1 MDELKLKRVPI
12 YELKNLLYVARILNL
27 CGKDMA
33 KKYNL
38 HHWDN
43 PMIKSCIIVL
53 LCMLKNQI
61 YLVLDNKNPVA
72 TFQVKKLDDALFFE
86 KLAVIPEASGKGY
99 GSYCMKLI
107 EKQAKQIGFHKMRM
121 EVYDKSKHAIEFY
134 EHKGY
139 SKVGE
144 TGTLKYIDL
153 IMEKIVQS

>member
-1 MDELKLKRVPI
+1 MDELKLKRVHI
-12 YELKNLLYVARILNL
+12 YELNNLLAVARILNR
-27 CGKDMA
+27 CGKNMS
-33 KKYNL
+33 KKYDL

-61 YLVLDNKNPVA
+61 YLVRDGKKAVA
-72 TFQVKKLDDALFFE
+72 TFQIKKLDDALFFE
-86 KLAVIPEASGKGY
+86 KLAVIPETSGKGY

-107 EKQAKQIGFHKMRM
+107 EKQAKKLGYHKVCM
-121 EVYDKSKHAIEFY
+121 EVYDQSKHAIEFY

-144 TGTLKYIDL
+144 TGTLKYTDL
-153 IMEKIVQS
+153 IMEKTVKL